1 MQLVESGKGGLA
13 RVVEILDA
21 QFQSSIAV
29 VLFRVTAVDDRG
41 NNVSLRTKL
50 VHVVYVGKGTP
61 VLKRAKVTTFNAAF
75 KQPFTQQLALQT
87 DDVADLNEESIEKAL
102 NASTGAHKP
111 TSYDFTN
118 NTQAGPAK
126 RNDMVAIRAAQLA
139 EKAEEA
145 ALVAAQ
151 QQEEEQQQVYEEEE
165 QQQAYEEEQQ
175 PAQDDEQ
182 VYEEEQQPAQEE
194 EQQSVQ
200 EEEQQQQEEEQQ
212 TYEEEQ
218 PQTYEEEQPQAEE
231 VVAQ

>member
-1 MQLVESGKGGLA
+1 MCGFGEGTNEMQLVESGKGGLA
-13 RVVEILDA
+13 RVVAILDA

-29 VLFRVTAVDDRG
+29 ALFRVTAVDDRG

-118 NTQAGPAK
+118 STLAGPAK
-126 RNDMVAIRAAQLA
+126 RNDMAAIRAAQLA

-151 QQEEEQQQVYEEEE
+151 QQEEEQQQQQPVYEEAAQEEEQVPEEE
-165 QQQAYEEEQQ
+165 QQQA
-175 PAQDDEQ
+175 
-182 VYEEEQQPAQEE
+182 QEE
-194 EQQSVQ
+194 EQVQ
-200 EEEQQQQEEEQQ
+200 EEQVQ
-212 TYEEEQ
+212 
-218 PQTYEEEQPQAEE
+218 EEEQPQAFEAEQPQVEE
-231 VVAQ
+231 VAAQ